1 MLAGR
6 HRVDL
11 AAVGAVIL
19 SHLHID
25 HTAGL
30 YGILG
35 RRLQQRIPGELRI
48 YGPPGTRQVVE
59 QISASLT
66 YVDDL
71 MKTDSAAG
79 RLAPTTVMV
88 TEVTEGSV
96 VTAGGAT
103 VTATTTCTTDSAT
116 APRRRPASSRCPTG
130 STCPAVRS
138 STPAIPGPARTS
150 SVSPPAPTSW

>member
-1 MLAGR
+1 
-6 HRVDL
+6 VDL
-11 AAVGAVIL
+11 AAVEAVIL

-25 HTAGL
+25 HTAGR

-59 QISASLT
+59 QITVSQT

-71 MKTDSAAG
+71 MKTDSAVG
-79 RLAPTTVMV
+79 SLAPTTVTV

-96 VTAGGAT
+96 VTAGDAT
-103 VTATTTCTTDSAT
+103 VTATTNSHYGFHDGTAEAARFQSLGAVVLTHNPINASRIQQAGTTIA
-116 APRRRPASSRCPTG
+116 G
-130 STCPAVRS
+130 LY
-138 STPAIPGPARTS
+138 PGPVAFAADLDTY
-150 SVSPPAPTSW
+150 